1 MFILK
6 LDFHFHIIIEFVK
19 YCLDRSSTK
28 RTIEISIQF
37 VNVYLLAK
45 WKLNSSLWD

>member
-6 LDFHFHIIIEFVK
+6 LDFHVEIIIESVK

-28 RTIEISIQF
+28 RTIEISIPF
-37 VNVYLLAK
+37 VNV
-45 WKLNSSLWD
+45 